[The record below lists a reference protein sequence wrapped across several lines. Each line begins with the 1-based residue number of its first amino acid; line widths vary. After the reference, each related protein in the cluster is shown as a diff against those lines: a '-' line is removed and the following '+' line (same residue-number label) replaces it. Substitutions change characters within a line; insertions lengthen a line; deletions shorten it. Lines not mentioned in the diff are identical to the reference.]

1 MNRLENERCRSALFN
16 LGDNCSVLG
25 KIACNPPPNPH
36 LHPPM
41 PITRRCTHLQHTHTN
56 THSSHPLSSYNPLA
70 KPSLSMRTPHPAG
83 PCQGKLEKRGG
94 GVGGFC
100 FEALCEKKKNPNHF
114 LSWSNLTCCDNCSVR
129 NFFDISVR
137 EDFLPQ
143 NQSSI

>member
-1 MNRLENERCRSALFN
+1 MPLCTVQSRGQLQRF
-16 LGDNCSVLG
+16 GKNCLQAPLSE
-25 KIACNPPPNPH
+25 PPTST
-36 LHPPM
+36 PPC
-41 PITRRCTHLQHTHTN
+41 PSHADVHTSNTHTLTLTHLTP
-56 THSSHPLSSYNPLA
+56 SHPIILWQSPLC
-70 KPSLSMRTPHPAG
+70 PCGPPTQQG

-94 GVGGFC
+94 GGGFC

-129 NFFDISVR
+129 NFFDISER